1 MLDTHKI
8 FKQKHMLPMA
18 DFAELI
24 LEQYE
29 RKLRQ
34 LEQEI
39 KSLSKQISK

>member
-1 MLDTHKI
+1 MADVNTD
-8 FKQKHMLPMA
+8 FKQKHLLSMA

-29 RKLRQ
+29 RKLRR
-34 LEQEI
+34 LDREV

>member
-1 MLDTHKI
+1 
-8 FKQKHMLPMA
+8 MLPMA